1 MATRNIVAHGTK
13 IGYQHIT
20 PLALLG
26 TYTTLILHM
35 GTWASHLDTTS
46 MSHAPIGVLLAFK
59 FDTTQHHFITT
70 TRRHLP
76 VTLDI
81 IVCIIFRESEALPF
95 ISKVFFKFK
104 MLQNMASC

>member
-1 MATRNIVAHGTK
+1 MGTK
-13 IGYQHIT
+13 IGYRHIT

-46 MSHAPIGVLLAFK
+46 MSHAPLGVLLAFK

-76 VTLDI
+76 VTLDLTLLYA
-81 IVCIIFRESEALPF
+81 FSLESL
-95 ISKVFFKFK
+95 KHYHLYQKLFKI
-104 MLQNMASC
+104 QNVAKHG